1 MKKLNIE
8 ETKLM
13 ANALSMTEQEAHEV
27 ANVFADIFTNEQNGK
42 SGWKIHSLL
51 ESVNDYIR
59 EWEDHWHREANWQEY
74 YLYEKENCYYDY
86 DGPEEIFKT
95 LDTFKKYIQIYDYA
109 YELKCN
115 GMIIIVC

>member
-1 MKKLNIE
+1 MKKLNVE
-8 ETKLM
+8 EIKLM
-13 ANALSMTEQEAHEV
+13 ASDLCMTEQMAQEV
-27 ANVFADIFTNEQNGK
+27 ANVFVDIFTNKQNGK

-59 EWEDHWHREANWQEY
+59 EWEDHWHRETNWQEY

-86 DGPEEIFKT
+86 DGAEEIFKT
-95 LDTFKKYIQIYDYA
+95 LDSFKKYNQMFDFA